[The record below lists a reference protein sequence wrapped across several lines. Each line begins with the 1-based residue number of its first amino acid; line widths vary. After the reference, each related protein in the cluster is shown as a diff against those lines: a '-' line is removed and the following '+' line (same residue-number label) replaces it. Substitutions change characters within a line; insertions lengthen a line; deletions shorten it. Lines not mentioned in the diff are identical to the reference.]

1 MVNVAGRSRTRDRH
15 VKCPRCDYRY
25 HYLCAY
31 RRRKCKRCGKL
42 FNHRPR
48 GPRNEPPPE
57 NRSEIARLF
66 RLGVPAARVILPKR
80 CDSKHLASAILDNLD
95 HVELGSIVYS
105 NGWKVDNRLS
115 RNGFH
120 HKCINHDKTLFDG
133 KVPINGP
140 ESSRGYA
147 KSLTRRL
154 QA

>member
-1 MVNVAGRSRTRDRH
+1 M
-15 VKCPRCDYRY
+15 
-25 HYLCAY
+25 
-31 RRRKCKRCGKL
+31 

-80 CDSKHLASAILDNLD
+80 CDGKHLASAILDNLD